1 MTTLPTDEEQQ
12 RAKWDLLLT
21 DIELR
26 LEQVRQLKT
35 YEPLRLWVQALTAFA
50 AVFAAGGVIG
60 GLIIHLSETPP
71 PHG

>member
-1 MTTLPTDEEQQ
+1 MAILPTDEEKK
-12 RAKWDLLLT
+12 RADWDLLLT

-35 YEPLRLWVQALTAFA
+35 YEPVRLWVQALTVFA

-60 GLIIHLSETPP
+60 GLIIHLSEIR
-71 PHG
+71 G